1 MKLNN
6 IVSLFFLLIFIT
18 SCSGKQ
24 IISGNLPDL
33 ERLSL
38 LKLGK
43 DNKNSTKK
51 LLGTPSF
58 EGVLGDNSYYYIGT
72 LSSKFSFLK
81 QKTKKQYIIELQ
93 FDDVNQL
100 SEVYFYDKSKTID
113 VSMSDSETNTY
124 GIKSSFFKSLIDN
137 FGVGAG
143 GLRRGGPIIGSGKA
157 DD

>member
-6 IVSLFFLLIFIT
+6 ILLLFFLLIFIT

-81 QKTKKQYIIELQ
+81 QKTKK
-93 FDDVNQL
+93 
-100 SEVYFYDKSKTID
+100 TIHH
-113 VSMSDSETNTY
+113 
-124 GIKSSFFKSLIDN
+124 
-137 FGVGAG
+137 
-143 GLRRGGPIIGSGKA
+143 
-157 DD
+157 

>member
-1 MKLNN
+1 MKLSN
-6 IVSLFFLLIFIT
+6 IFLIILLIFII

-24 IISGNLPDL
+24 IVSGNLPDL

-43 DNKNSTKK
+43 DNKKSVVN
-51 LLGTPSF
+51 LLGSPSF
-58 EGVLGDNSYYYIGT
+58 KGTLGDNSYYYIGT
-72 LSSKFSFLK
+72 LSSKLAFLK
-81 QKTKKQYIIELQ
+81 QKTKKQYIIEVA
-93 FDDVNQL
+93 FNPKGQL
-100 SEVYFYDKSKTID
+100 SDVYFYDKSKTID
-113 VSMSDSETNTY
+113 VAMSSTETSTY
-124 GIKSSFFKSLIDN
+124 GIKRSFFQNLIDN

>member
-1 MKLNN
+1 MKFNSILL
-6 IVSLFFLLIFIT
+6 IISLIFII

-24 IISGNLPDL
+24 IVSGNLPDL

-38 LKLGK
+38 LQIGK
-43 DNKNSTKK
+43 DNKKTVLN

-58 EGVLGDNSYYYIGT
+58 EGTLGDNSYYYIGT
-72 LSSKFSFLK
+72 LSSKFAFLK
-81 QKTKKQYIIELQ
+81 QKTKKQYIIEVT
-93 FDDVNQL
+93 FNPKGNL
-100 SEVYFYDKSKTID
+100 SDIYFYDKSKTIE
-113 VSMSDSETNTY
+113 VAMSSTETSTY
-124 GIKSSFFKSLIDN
+124 GIKRSFFKSLIEN

>member
-1 MKLNN
+1 MKLSN
-6 IVSLFFLLIFIT
+6 IFLIISLIFII

-24 IISGNLPDL
+24 IVSGNLPDL

-43 DNKNSTKK
+43 DNKKSVVN
-51 LLGTPSF
+51 LLGNPSF
-58 EGVLGDNSYYYIGT
+58 KGALGDNSYYYIGT
-72 LSSKFSFLK
+72 LSSKVAFLK
-81 QKTKKQYIIELQ
+81 QKTKKQYIIEVA
-93 FDDVNQL
+93 FNPKGQL
-100 SEVYFYDKSKTID
+100 SDVYFYDKSKAIN
-113 VSMSDSETNTY
+113 VAMSSTETLTY
-124 GIKSSFFKSLIDN
+124 GIKRSFFENLIDN

>member
-1 MKLNN
+1 MKFNN
-6 IVSLFFLLIFIT
+6 ILLIISSIFII

-24 IISGNLPDL
+24 IVSGNLPDL

-38 LKLGK
+38 LELGK
-43 DNKNSTKK
+43 DNKKSVID

-58 EGVLGDNSYYYIGT
+58 KGTLGDNSYYYIGT
-72 LSSKFSFLK
+72 LSSKLAFLK
-81 QKTKKQYIIELQ
+81 QKTKKQFIIEVS
-93 FDDVNQL
+93 FNHKDQL
-100 SEVYFYDKSKTID
+100 SDVYFYDKSKTID
-113 VSMSDSETNTY
+113 VAMSSTETSTY
-124 GIKSSFFKSLIDN
+124 GIKKSFFKSLIEN